1 MKLPDKLVLPT
12 RTTDF
17 LELMRFD
24 KPIGTLLLLWPTL
37 SALWLAANGTPS
49 IDVLVIFI
57 LGVILMRAAGCVIN
71 DYADRNVDGAIQRTN
86 NRPLVDGR
94 ISATEALLL
103 FAALCLAAFLL
114 VLMTNNLTIVLSIGG
129 VSLAAV
135 YPFMK
140 RYSHLP
146 QVVLGAA
153 WAWAIP
159 MAFAAQTGKLVT
171 GLWVFYV
178 AVVLWTVAFD
188 TFYAMVD
195 RADDIKVGIKSTA
208 ILFDD
213 LDLSIIGV
221 LQALTIFAL
230 ILTGQNF
237 DRGLWYFIGIGII
250 ALLFVYQQLVAR
262 NREPEE
268 CFKAFRNNHWVGLVL
283 FVSVVVDTYK

>member
-1 MKLPDKLVLPT
+1 
-12 RTTDF
+12 
-17 LELMRFD
+17 
-24 KPIGTLLLLWPTL
+24 
-37 SALWLAANGTPS
+37 
-49 IDVLVIFI
+49 
-57 LGVILMRAAGCVIN
+57 MRAAGCVIN
-71 DYADRNVDGAIQRTN
+71 DFADRNVDGAIQRTR

-94 ISATEALLL
+94 ITTTEALLL
-103 FAALCLAAFLL
+103 FAALCLTAFLL

-129 VSLAAV
+129 VSLAAL

-159 MAFAAQTGKLVT
+159 MAFAAQTGTLVT
-171 GLWVFYV
+171 GLWVFYI
-178 AVVLWTVAFD
+178 AIVLWTVAFD

-213 LDLSIIGV
+213 LDLAMIGV
-221 LQALTIFAL
+221 LQALTVFAL

-237 DRGLWYFIGIGII
+237 DRGLGYFIGIAII
-250 ALLFVYQQLVAR
+250 ALLFIYQQLIAR
-262 NREPEE
+262 NREPEA

-283 FVSVVVDTYK
+283 FVAIVIDTYK

>member
-1 MKLPDKLVLPT
+1 MKLPDKLALPR
-12 RTTDF
+12 RTNDF

-24 KPIGTLLLLWPTL
+24 KPVGTLLLLWPTL
-37 SALWLAANGTPS
+37 SALWLAASGTPS
-49 IDVLVIFI
+49 IDILVIFI

-71 DYADRNVDGAIQRTN
+71 DFADRNVDGAIQRTR

-94 ISATEALLL
+94 ITTTEALLL
-103 FAALCLAAFLL
+103 FAVLCLTAFLL

-129 VSLAAV
+129 VSLAAL

-159 MAFAAQTGKLVT
+159 MAFAAQTGTLVT
-171 GLWVFYV
+171 GLWVFYI
-178 AVVLWTVAFD
+178 AIVLWTVAFD

-213 LDLSIIGV
+213 LDLAMIGV
-221 LQALTIFAL
+221 LQALTVFAL

-237 DRGLWYFIGIGII
+237 DRGLGYFIGIAII
-250 ALLFVYQQLVAR
+250 ALLFIYQQLIAR
-262 NREPEE
+262 NREPEA

-283 FVSVVVDTYK
+283 FVAIVIDTYK